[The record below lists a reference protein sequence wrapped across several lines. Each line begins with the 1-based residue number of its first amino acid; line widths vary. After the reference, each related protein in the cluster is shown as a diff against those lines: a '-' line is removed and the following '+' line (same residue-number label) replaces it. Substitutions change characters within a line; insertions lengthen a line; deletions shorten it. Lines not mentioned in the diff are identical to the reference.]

1 MAIFGEAHLSEESSS
16 GFLPGQEVESI
27 NLAGLSHVISVTA
40 VGSETDEKPRIY
52 FRVYGTIAQVK

>member
-1 MAIFGEAHLSEESSS
+1 
-16 GFLPGQEVESI
+16 VESI